1 MNELWCIRANYGE
14 FTQSFLKGG
23 YAAIG
28 WLESEDLSGMKCRD
42 DIEKAYRDWDKD
54 EKSPYVIGQQVGQIS
69 RFLFEVE
76 EGDYVIVP
84 DRNTEIFYWGV
95 IADGRYYYDSDSD
108 DCRYP
113 HRKKVKW
120 HKEPV
125 QRAQFSVPFQN
136 TIRSSLT
143 VFWISHKKTFFEGIG
158 KPEIV
163 PVQKEKTFN
172 YYETILERILEL
184 DATEFE
190 LLITHI
196 LSAMG
201 FEAEHTGKTGDG
213 GVDATGELS
222 ISNMAKIRLFVQ
234 AKRYKLGQRIG
245 ERPVKELRQNIPF
258 GGQGSFITTCDFHP
272 KALEAAVENGFPR
285 IGTINGEQL
294 VDILAEHWEDIP
306 DDFKNKLGLKTG
318 LVVS

>member
-1 MNELWCIRANYGE
+1 MNELWCVRANFGE
-14 FTQSFLKGG
+14 FTPLFLKGG

-28 WLESEDLSGMKCRD
+28 WLGSKDLSKMKSRD
-42 DIEKAYRDWDKD
+42 DVENAYRAWYKD

-69 RFLFEVE
+69 RFLFEVGK
-76 EGDYVIVP
+76 GDYVIVP
-84 DRNTEIFYWGV
+84 DRNTEIIHWGV
-95 IADGRYYYDSDSD
+95 IEDGKYYFDSTSD
-108 DCRYP
+108 ECRFH

-120 HKEPV
+120 HKEPA

-143 VFWISHKKTFFEGIG
+143 VFGISHKKTFFEGIG

-163 PVQKEKTFN
+163 PAQKETAFN

-196 LSAMG
+196 LNAMG
-201 FEAEHTGKTGDG
+201 FEAEHTGKAGDG
-213 GVDATGELS
+213 GVDAIGELS
-222 ISNMAKIRLFVQ
+222 ISNMAKIHLYVQ
-234 AKRYKLGQRIG
+234 AKRYKLGQKIH
-245 ERPVKELRQNIPF
+245 EKTVKELRQNIPF
-258 GGQGSFITTCDFHP
+258 GGQGSFITTCDFHSR
-272 KALEAAVENGFPR
+272 ALEAAVENGFPR

-306 DDFKNKLGLKTG
+306 EAFKNKLGLKTG
-318 LVVS
+318 LVLS